1 MIVEKQISIEGN
13 HKLSG
18 EITVKGAKNAVLKEM
33 ILPILCEGDYIIK
46 NVPSI
51 ADVSYM
57 QEVLNVLG
65 IKSEFS
71 NNNLSISSPSQIGI
85 EAPYEIVQ
93 KMRASIIILG
103 PLLAREGEARIAFPG
118 GDQLGP
124 RPVQMLSLIHI

>member
-33 ILPILCEGDYIIK
+33 ILPILCEGDYVLS
-46 NVPSI
+46 NVPLI

-65 IKSEFS
+65 IESKFLDNKILLFHKDYFKYKEV
-71 NNNLSISSPSQIGI
+71 LSRN
-85 EAPYEIVQ
+85 E
-93 KMRASIIILG
+93 KK
-103 PLLAREGEARIAFPG
+103 
-118 GDQLGP
+118 
-124 RPVQMLSLIHI
+124 